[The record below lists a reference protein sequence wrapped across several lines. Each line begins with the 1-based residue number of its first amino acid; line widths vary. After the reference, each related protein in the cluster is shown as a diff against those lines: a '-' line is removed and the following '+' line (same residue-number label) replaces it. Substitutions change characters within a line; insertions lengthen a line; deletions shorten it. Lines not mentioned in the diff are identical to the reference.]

1 MKRIAFSKEE
11 KAEIVKRIQSYF
23 EAELD
28 QSIGTIPAEFL
39 LEFFTG
45 EVGAF
50 YYNRGLADAQAVFAQ
65 KLDDINDTIYALEQR
80 EARTR

>member
-1 MKRIAFSKEE
+1 MQQISFSKEE
-11 KAEIVKRIQSYF
+11 KAEIVARIQAYF
-23 EAELD
+23 ADELD

-39 LEFFTG
+39 LEFFTR

-50 YYNRGLADAQAVFAQ
+50 YYNRGLADAQAVFAR
-65 KLDDINDTIYALEQR
+65 KLDDIYDSIYALEQR